1 MKKKTTVATILR
13 NPITTVLS
21 IILGVYIGINY
32 PVFSGSLTKYGELYL
47 NLLKLI
53 SLPVFITAI
62 VSGAA
67 NLARFPKFRNIL
79 GNMAMLIILFTFLTS
94 GLGILAG
101 IVGKPGFS
109 ITPEIKST
117 LDNIQSNNQ
126 VEIEYF
132 SIVEKLSEVIS
143 DNIFYS
149 LSHGNLL
156 QILFFTILLGIS
168 IGLIKS
174 SQSDFLFDFFDG
186 LFVSLQKIINWMA
199 VLLPIGLFCILSS
212 RMSLLNIEML
222 QFMSKFIYLFYA
234 VGLVCLLGGLIIIW
248 RKSGQRFLLVL
259 AKISKPVF
267 ISLSTANTLVTLP
280 YSILTMNR
288 ELKFDKETT
297 NMFLP
302 IGLTIGR
309 YGNIVFYALAS
320 VFITQIY
327 RIDLNITSIVVIFI
341 TSIVAGL
348 LSAGT
353 TGPTAITLLSITL
366 SFFNIPIES
375 VFLILLVTDIL
386 IEPVRTLITVIINL
400 VSTSI
405 LGRSHSYVPEE
416 VELGVVMQN
425 IPENIDLRTHFR
437 DLDEEIP
444 VIGQNKT
451 ELISAVFPNATFKK
465 YKNWEAVED
474 LWNSYDVNLVIG
486 EREFLRNVSKDISDD
501 SKFVVLK
508 PRI

>member
-1 MKKKTTVATILR
+1 MKKKTTVASILR
-13 NPITTVLS
+13 NPITIIFS

-32 PVFSGSLTKYGELYL
+32 PVFSESLNKYGELYIS
-47 NLLKLI
+47 LLKLI
-53 SLPVFITAI
+53 ALPVFITAI

-67 NLARFPKFRNIL
+67 NLARFPKFKNIL
-79 GNMAMLIILFTFLTS
+79 GKMILLIILFAFLTS
-94 GLGILAG
+94 GLGIIAG
-101 IVGKPGFS
+101 IAGKPGLS

-117 LDNIQSNNQ
+117 LENIPAYNS
-126 VEIEYF
+126 VEITEI
-132 SIVEKLSEVIS
+132 SIIEKIS
-143 DNIFYS
+143 GVVSNNIFYS

-174 SQSDFLFDFFDG
+174 SQSDFLFDLFDG
-186 LFVSLQKIINWMA
+186 LFVSFQKIVNWMA
-199 VLLPIGLFCILSS
+199 VLLPIGIFCNLSS
-212 RMSLLNIEML
+212 RMSQLNIEVIEIMI
-222 QFMSKFIYLFYA
+222 KFIYLFYA
-234 VGLVCLLGGLIIIW
+234 VGLLCLLGSLVVIW
-248 RKSGQRFLLVL
+248 KKSGQRFLLVFTKVL
-259 AKISKPVF
+259 KPVL

-280 YSILTMNR
+280 FSILTMNR

-309 YGNIVFYALAS
+309 YGNIVFYSLAS

-327 RIDLNITSIVVIFI
+327 SIDLNITSILVILT
-341 TSIVAGL
+341 TSILAGF

-353 TGPTAITLLSITL
+353 SGLGAITLLSITL
-366 SFFNIPIES
+366 SYFNIPIQS

-400 VSTSI
+400 VTTSI
-405 LGRSHSYVPEE
+405 LGKSHSYVPEE

-425 IPENIDLRTHFR
+425 IPEDINLRSHFR
-437 DLDEEIP
+437 DLVEEIP
-444 VIGQNKT
+444 LIGQEKT
-451 ELISAVFPNATFKK
+451 ELIAAVFPNATFKR
-465 YKNWEAVED
+465 YKSWEAVEA

-486 EREFLRNVSKDISDD
+486 EREFIRNISKDISDD